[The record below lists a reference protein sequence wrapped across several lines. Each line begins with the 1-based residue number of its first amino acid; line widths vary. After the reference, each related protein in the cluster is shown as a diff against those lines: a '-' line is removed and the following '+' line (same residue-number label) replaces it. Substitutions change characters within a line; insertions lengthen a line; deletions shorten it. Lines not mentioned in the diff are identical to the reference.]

1 MASSFNLT
9 IPHSLTRDEVKERFE
24 SGAPNLVIPG
34 GGTAQAQWL
43 DQYKVRMSIKAMGQK
58 LIVDFEILEEA
69 INATV
74 SVPFVLTTMKGAI
87 ENLVRSN
94 AEQML
99 SHTETSKAHTE
110 SRSVEAN
117 VPADVRRVHES
128 AVVIDAVCPLA
139 SEGEHLNRYRK
150 GGVTV
155 VTPTIAAGPE
165 DAITTLKKLGFWHG
179 MLSSRSDLLAIR
191 TAADVLKAKETGKL
205 GILLAFQGADA
216 IHDDVDLIDAYK
228 GLGVGIIQLTYNAQ
242 NRIGCGCEVEN
253 DTGLTEFGREVVERM
268 NAARVIVDCSH
279 TGYRTSRNAIDA
291 SSAPVIFT
299 HANPHGVHP
308 IRRNIKDDLIKAAA
322 ATGGVIGV
330 AGYPPFVSSNQ
341 RPSLD
346 DLLKH
351 ITYLVD
357 LVGVDHV
364 GLGLDYFT
372 GQDGIVTLAEAQA
385 TYDFM
390 IKAGVWSADNY
401 GPPPY
406 IYPQRIET
414 PDTLPNLTA
423 GLLARGFSEEEV
435 RKILG
440 ANWLRVFEAVWG

>member
-1 MASSFNLT
+1 MASTFNFT
-9 IPHSLTRDEVKERFE
+9 IPHALPRDEAKRRFE
-24 SGAPNLVIPG
+24 SGLPNLVIPG
-34 GGTAQAQWL
+34 GGSAEAHWMEPCKL
-43 DQYKVRMSIKAMGQK
+43 RMAIKAMGQK
-58 LIVDFEILEEA
+58 LGVDFEILEEA
-69 INATV
+69 VAATV
-74 SVPFVLTTMKGAI
+74 SVPFVLVAMRGAI
-87 ENLVRSN
+87 EGFVRAN

-99 SHTETSKAHTE
+99 AHPGAGKAQAEVRSTEVHVSPE
-110 SRSVEAN
+110 
-117 VPADVRRVHES
+117 VRRVHE
-128 AVVIDAVCPLA
+128 AAIVIDAVCPLA
-139 SEGEHLNRYRK
+139 SEGEHLERYRR

-165 DAITTLKKLGFWHG
+165 DAVMTLKKLGAWHG
-179 MLSSRSDLLAIR
+179 MLGSRPDLLAIR
-191 TAADVLKAKETGKL
+191 TAADVRKAKETGKL
-205 GILLAFQGADA
+205 GILLAFQGGDS
-216 IHDDVDLIDAYK
+216 IQDDLDLIDAYK
-228 GLGVGIIQLTYNAQ
+228 GLGVGIIQLTYNVQ
-242 NRIGCGCEVEN
+242 NRIGCGCEVED
-253 DTGLTEFGREVVERM
+253 DTGLTGFGREVVERM

-279 TGYRTSRNAIDA
+279 TGYRTSREAIEA
-291 SSAPVIFT
+291 SSAPVIFS

-330 AGYPPFVSSNQ
+330 TAYPHFVSSHD
-341 RPSLD
+341 RPGLD

-351 ITYLVD
+351 LTYLVD

-372 GQDGIVTLAEAQA
+372 GQDGIVSLAEAQA

-390 IKAGVWSADNY
+390 IKAGVWSTDNY

-406 IYPQRIET
+406 VYPQGMET

-423 GLLARGFSEEEV
+423 GLLRRGFSEEEAG
-435 RKILG
+435 KILG